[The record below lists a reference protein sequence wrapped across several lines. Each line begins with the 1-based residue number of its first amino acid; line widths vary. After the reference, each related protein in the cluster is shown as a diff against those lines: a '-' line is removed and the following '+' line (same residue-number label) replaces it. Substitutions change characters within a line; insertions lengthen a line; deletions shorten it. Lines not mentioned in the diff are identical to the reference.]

1 MKFSKDSILVK
12 VGSSLIASLGVVGTI
27 WGLLTDIKLNF
38 LELAVLVV
46 VLATTIFVYF
56 MVRRSLSHQIIASED
71 IFLFGIKEKQKAK
84 ILFPCNEKQYR
95 LANKLAR
102 DAFGKKDSLSFEAVN
117 TWRKQNPY
125 ILSLYLDQNRKVAG
139 YFDVF
144 PLYEDFEKKLA
155 TGDYDEHDI
164 GAASMYPFDEM
175 HKCTTVYIGGIAVN
189 NPETYEGRKNGALL
203 VRAMIDYIQKF
214 YIINDD
220 LKISATAVTK
230 CGSQILKRMGF
241 EVEVDCSVRK
251 DDHDYYSRT
260 LSKKELNDIL
270 QMIGKLDKYIDLS
283 DYQSFLKKQRIIG

>member
-1 MKFSKDSILVK
+1 ML
-12 VGSSLIASLGVVGTI
+12 ASLGVVATL
-27 WGLLTDIKLNF
+27 WGLITDTKLNVIQLGLLLSILSVF
-38 LELAVLVV
+38 
-46 VLATTIFVYF
+46 IGVYF
-56 MVRRSLSHQIIASED
+56 FIKKSLNHQIIASEE

-95 LANKLAR
+95 IANKLAR
-102 DAFGKKDSLSFEAVN
+102 QAFGKKDSLSFEAIN

-125 ILSLYLDQNRKVAG
+125 ILSLYLDRNRKVAG

-144 PLYEDFEKKLA
+144 PLYPDFEKKLA
-155 TGDYDEHDI
+155 VGDYDERDI
-164 GAASMYPFDEM
+164 GSTSMYTFQEM
-175 HKCTTVYIGGIAVN
+175 HKCNTVYIGGIAVI

-214 YIINDD
+214 YTINDS

-230 CGSQILKRMGF
+230 CGSQILERMGF
-241 EVEVDCSVRK
+241 EVEVDSSVRK

-270 QMIGKLDKYIDLS
+270 QTIGKLDKYIDLA
-283 DYQSFLKKQRIIG
+283 DYQNFLKAKPVSL